1 MGTVLLL
8 KPLCRFFAATSA
20 GIAGLA
26 LLRVSAFEVKTG
38 GIGPMGQRQS
48 GQRLIILCTR
58 FTARAFHPL
67 NDLLAAVYLI
77 FFALIAG
84 GAFAL
89 MSQNLRGSASL
100 ATQRSGGK
108 PRRHPEAP
116 EPGDEVL
123 YVDFSRERLEELY
136 QQAS

>member
-1 MGTVLLL
+1 M
-8 KPLCRFFAATSA
+8 
-20 GIAGLA
+20 
-26 LLRVSAFEVKTG
+26 
-38 GIGPMGQRQS
+38 
-48 GQRLIILCTR
+48 
-58 FTARAFHPL
+58 

-100 ATQRSGGK
+100 ASQRNGTK

-116 EPGDEVL
+116 EAGEEVL

>member
-1 MGTVLLL
+1 M
-8 KPLCRFFAATSA
+8 
-20 GIAGLA
+20 
-26 LLRVSAFEVKTG
+26 
-38 GIGPMGQRQS
+38 
-48 GQRLIILCTR
+48 
-58 FTARAFHPL
+58 

-89 MSQNLRGSASL
+89 MNQNLRGSAPL
-100 ATQRSGGK
+100 ASTQRRSST

-123 YVDFSRERLEELY
+123 YVDLSRERLEELY

>member
-1 MGTVLLL
+1 
-8 KPLCRFFAATSA
+8 
-20 GIAGLA
+20 
-26 LLRVSAFEVKTG
+26 
-38 GIGPMGQRQS
+38 
-48 GQRLIILCTR
+48 
-58 FTARAFHPL
+58 L
-67 NDLLAAVYLI
+67 NDLLAAIYLI

-89 MSQNLRGSASL
+89 MSQNLRGSAPL
-100 ATQRSGGK
+100 APQILGSK

-123 YVDFSRERLEELY
+123 YVDLTRERLEELY

>member
-1 MGTVLLL
+1 
-8 KPLCRFFAATSA
+8 
-20 GIAGLA
+20 
-26 LLRVSAFEVKTG
+26 
-38 GIGPMGQRQS
+38 
-48 GQRLIILCTR
+48 
-58 FTARAFHPL
+58 L

-89 MSQNLRGSASL
+89 MNQNLRGSASL
-100 ATQRSGGK
+100 ASIPRSGSR

-116 EPGDEVL
+116 EPGEEVL
-123 YVDFSRERLEELY
+123 YVDLSRERLEELY

>member
-1 MGTVLLL
+1 
-8 KPLCRFFAATSA
+8 
-20 GIAGLA
+20 
-26 LLRVSAFEVKTG
+26 
-38 GIGPMGQRQS
+38 
-48 GQRLIILCTR
+48 
-58 FTARAFHPL
+58 L

-100 ATQRSGGK
+100 ASQRSGPK

-116 EPGDEVL
+116 EPGEEVL
-123 YVDFSRERLEELY
+123 YVDLSRERLEELY
-136 QQAS
+136 QQAT

>member
-1 MGTVLLL
+1 VVNDKHFVALGWL
-8 KPLCRFFAATSA
+8 KELSS
-20 GIAGLA
+20 I
-26 LLRVSAFEVKTG
+26 E
-38 GIGPMGQRQS
+38 
-48 GQRLIILCTR
+48 
-58 FTARAFHPL
+58 
-67 NDLLAAVYLI
+67 DLLAAVYLI

-89 MSQNLRGSASL
+89 MNQNLRGSASL
-100 ATQRSGGK
+100 ASGQTRGSR

-123 YVDFSRERLEELY
+123 YVDLSRERLEELY

>member
-1 MGTVLLL
+1 M
-8 KPLCRFFAATSA
+8 
-20 GIAGLA
+20 
-26 LLRVSAFEVKTG
+26 
-38 GIGPMGQRQS
+38 
-48 GQRLIILCTR
+48 
-58 FTARAFHPL
+58 

-89 MSQNLRGSASL
+89 MNQNLRGSAAMAS
-100 ATQRSGGK
+100 AQRSGSR

-123 YVDFSRERLEELY
+123 YVDLSRERLEALY

>member
-1 MGTVLLL
+1 
-8 KPLCRFFAATSA
+8 
-20 GIAGLA
+20 
-26 LLRVSAFEVKTG
+26 
-38 GIGPMGQRQS
+38 
-48 GQRLIILCTR
+48 
-58 FTARAFHPL
+58 L

-89 MSQNLRGSASL
+89 MNQNLRGSASL
-100 ATQRSGGK
+100 SSGQRSGSR

-123 YVDFSRERLEELY
+123 YVDLSRERLEELY

>member
-1 MGTVLLL
+1 
-8 KPLCRFFAATSA
+8 
-20 GIAGLA
+20 
-26 LLRVSAFEVKTG
+26 
-38 GIGPMGQRQS
+38 
-48 GQRLIILCTR
+48 
-58 FTARAFHPL
+58 L
-67 NDLLAAVYLI
+67 NDVLAAVYLI

-100 ATQRSGGK
+100 ASQRSGPK

-116 EPGDEVL
+116 EPGEEVL
-123 YVDFSRERLEELY
+123 YVDLSRERLEELY